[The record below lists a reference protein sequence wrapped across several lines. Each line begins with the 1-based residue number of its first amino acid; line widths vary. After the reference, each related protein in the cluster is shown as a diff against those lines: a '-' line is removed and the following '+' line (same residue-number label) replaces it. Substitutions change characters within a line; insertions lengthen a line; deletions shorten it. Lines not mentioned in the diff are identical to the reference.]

1 MKSIKISLVIN
12 ILVVLMTIFASVV
25 MFTGFRF
32 MTGYEPYL
40 ESTKIGMFRFFTVDS
55 NILMGIVSLLFAIK
69 EIQLLKGKI
78 EEIPFKYYILKIIST
93 SAVGLTTFVV
103 FAYLG
108 PISKYGTVS
117 LLMNSNLFF
126 HLIIPV
132 VSILNFVLFEKTDKI
147 KFRHT
152 FYGILGTVAYEVY
165 YIINVLVHMENGK
178 VSYVYDWYWF
188 VQNGVW
194 TAVIVA
200 PLIILI
206 TYILTLI
213 IWRLNK
219 IRLKKNDDEN
229 EEVKK
234 KNKKANQLVT
244 IFIVTFLIILSIF
257 FILKHLY
264 NTSILVIHPSEFY
277 KLFGSSYYYDVSK
290 LGIVKNN
297 SLGVEYDEEIRF
309 LNIVDFVDLH
319 ILKNQL
325 QEGETSKE
333 MSGKGWFE
341 NRENYVYVDGIRYYE
356 KDNQEVFDKILEIVG
371 KYFK

>member
-1 MKSIKISLVIN
+1 MRSVKISLVIN
-12 ILVVLMTIFASVV
+12 ILVVIMTIFASIV

-69 EIQLLKGKI
+69 EIELLKGKI
-78 EEIPFKYYILKIIST
+78 DEIPFKYYILKIIST
-93 SAVGLTTFVV
+93 SAVGLTAFVV

-117 LLMNSNLFF
+117 LLMNANLFF

-132 VSILNFVLFEKTDKI
+132 VSILNFALFEKTDKL
-147 KFRHT
+147 KFKHT
-152 FYGILGTVAYEVY
+152 FYGIVGTVAYEIY

-200 PLIILI
+200 PLIIVI

-219 IRLKKNDDEN
+219 LKI
-229 EEVKK
+229 
-234 KNKKANQLVT
+234 KNKK
-244 IFIVTFLIILSIF
+244 
-257 FILKHLY
+257 
-264 NTSILVIHPSEFY
+264 
-277 KLFGSSYYYDVSK
+277 
-290 LGIVKNN
+290 
-297 SLGVEYDEEIRF
+297 
-309 LNIVDFVDLH
+309 
-319 ILKNQL
+319 
-325 QEGETSKE
+325 GE
-333 MSGKGWFE
+333 
-341 NRENYVYVDGIRYYE
+341 
-356 KDNQEVFDKILEIVG
+356 
-371 KYFK
+371 